1 LFGPQNSS
9 RERLNHDLV
18 DVTPSPVFARLK
30 GSHNG
35 VLSLS
40 EVLRGVPVLGG
51 VAAADVATSF
61 AEAQMNPQIAHL

>member
-35 VLSLS
+35 VLGLS
-40 EVLRGVPVLGG
+40 EVLRGVPILGG
-51 VAAADVATSF
+51 VAAADVATNL
-61 AEAQMNPQIAHL
+61 AKAQMNPQIAHL